1 MVRVRARL
9 VCTRKR
15 EAGKRDGCAKGSG
28 KELSAPTGRTV
39 GTAQWSTG
47 KTQQSLPRKSPTR
60 VTQRCNWRLRVPV
73 DSCSTSSEAQPGSR
87 AEVVCECLECLEC
100 PEQAAEHSWPA
111 RHKKKRRYFL
121 ILPPC
126 LRIRLRARSRAAR
139 KQRGIHDCRGALVER
154 VAKMLAHHPGEK
166 APAGRGRVTA
176 PNAWRHRL
184 HLHFP
189 KARHGDCR
197 SALQLPATPFSHFW
211 AKHPIHGSWIPRVQI
226 LLSLALQRQS
236 ATPFLLSFTMAR

>member
-1 MVRVRARL
+1 VHQQ
-9 VCTRKR
+9 
-15 EAGKRDGCAKGSG
+15 G
-28 KELSAPTGRTV
+28 
-39 GTAQWSTG
+39 AQWGRRSG
-47 KTQQSLPRKSPTR
+47 ALARPSRVSHENHPR
-60 VTQRCNWRLRVPV
+60 
-73 DSCSTSSEAQPGSR
+73 ESR
-87 AEVVCECLECLEC
+87 SAVIGDCGCRWTV
-100 PEQAAEHSWPA
+100 AAPAA
-111 RHKKKRRYFL
+111 RHNLEAEPRLSVNVSNVLNVPSRQPSIHGLRDKKKRRYFL
-121 ILPPC
+121 IFPPC

-226 LLSLALQRQS
+226 SLSLALQRQS